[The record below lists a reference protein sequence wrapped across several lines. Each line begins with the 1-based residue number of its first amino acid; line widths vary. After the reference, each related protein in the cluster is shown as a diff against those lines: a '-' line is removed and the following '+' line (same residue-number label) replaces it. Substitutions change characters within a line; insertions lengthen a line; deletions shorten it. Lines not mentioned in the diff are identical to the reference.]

1 MTHIKTNYEGANMRI
16 TMTGHAGYNPGNDI
30 VCAAESI
37 LMRTLLES
45 LEGASTRYDEKEA
58 YVEIVAPVNP
68 VNILIWDTIKKG
80 YRLLEKKY
88 PQNVKLHR

>member
-1 MTHIKTNYEGANMRI
+1 MTHIKTNYEGTNMRI

-37 LMRTLLES
+37 LMRTLLEG
-45 LEGASTRYDEKEA
+45 LEEASTKYDEKEA

-68 VNILIWDTIKKG
+68 VNILVWDTIKKG

>member
-1 MTHIKTNYEGANMRI
+1 MTHIKTHYEGTNMRI
-16 TMTGHAGYNPGNDI
+16 TMIGHAGYNPGNDI

-45 LEGASTRYDEKEA
+45 LEEVSTKYDEKEA

-80 YRLLEKKY
+80 YQLLEKKY

>member
-1 MTHIKTNYEGANMRI
+1 MTHIKTKCEGTNMRI
-16 TMTGHAGYNPGNDI
+16 TMTAHAGYNPGNDI

-45 LEGASTRYDEKEA
+45 LEGASARYDEKEA
-58 YVEIVAPVNP
+58 YMEIVAPVNP
-68 VNILIWDTIKKG
+68 VNILVWDTIKKG

>member
-1 MTHIKTNYEGANMRI
+1 MTHIKTNYEGTNMRI

-45 LEGASTRYDEKEA
+45 LEGANARYDEKEA

-68 VNILIWDTIKKG
+68 VNILIWDTIKNG
-80 YRLLEKKY
+80 YQLLEKKY
-88 PQNVKLHR
+88 PKNVKLHR

>member
-1 MTHIKTNYEGANMRI
+1 MTHIKTNYEGTNMRI

-37 LMRTLLES
+37 LMRTLLEG
-45 LEGASTRYDEKEA
+45 LEEASTKYDEKEA

-68 VNILIWDTIKKG
+68 VNILVWETIKKG
-80 YRLLEKKY
+80 YQLLEKKY

>member
-1 MTHIKTNYEGANMRI
+1 MTHIKTKYEGANMRI

-37 LMRTLLES
+37 LMRTLLEG
-45 LEGASTRYDEKEA
+45 LEEASTKYDEKEA

-80 YRLLEKKY
+80 YQLLEKKY

>member
-1 MTHIKTNYEGANMRI
+1 MTHIKTKYEGANMRI

-37 LMRTLLES
+37 LMRTLLEG
-45 LEGASTRYDEKEA
+45 LEEASTKYDEKEA

-80 YRLLEKKY
+80 YKLLEKKY